1 MFKTKKKLLASPER
15 ASTATTADA
24 PKPAELKG
32 LREIEKLAL
41 LAYKLYGEGPVDF
54 RELRYLFVVS
64 PCFNVEGDWFV
75 KSIGYV
81 ILSTDVLVERGGKYY
96 VNKKYV
102 EKFKNVDI
110 DVSICLP
117 KERRD

>member
-1 MFKTKKKLLASPER
+1 MVKLE
-15 ASTATTADA
+15 
-24 PKPAELKG
+24 E
-32 LREIEKLAL
+32 LREIDRLAL

-54 RELRYLFVVS
+54 HELRYLFVVS
-64 PCFNVEGDWFV
+64 PCFNVEGNWFV
-75 KSIGYV
+75 KSIAYV

-110 DVSICLP
+110 DVSVCLP
-117 KERRD
+117 KEKQG